1 MKKTLKEKIIEKKAT
16 INVIGLGYIG
26 LPLALS
32 FAESGYKVNGID
44 IDKNKIEKLNNQ
56 TSYISDIKNDYLQ
69 SIILNKKINF
79 FSNYTSISESD
90 IIIICVPTPLNKTKD
105 PDISYIV
112 AVAEEISKYSV
123 KEKLISLEST
133 VYPGAT
139 EEIILP
145 KISTNSK
152 LSIGKDFYLV
162 FSPERIDPGQTIW
175 NLKNTPKVIGGITSE
190 CTELGSILYQSI
202 SQKIIK
208 VSSTRAA
215 EMTKLLEN
223 TFRATNIGLIN
234 EMAIIC
240 EKLELDIWE
249 IIEAAKTK
257 PYGFMPFYP
266 GPGLGGHCIPV
277 DPRYLDWKLQTLNS
291 ESKFIK
297 LSEEI
302 NFSMPHY
309 VLSRIQN
316 IKEKNKLDNNSII
329 LFGISYK
336 PNVSDIRESPAI
348 DLLKLFYEKNINFIY
363 NDPYV
368 KTLNID
374 GRIYHSTPISDKLLQ
389 ETELG
394 IITTAHSIYDWN
406 NITNNL
412 KYIFDTRNALR
423 NTKSKKSII
432 YKL

>member
-1 MKKTLKEKIIEKKAT
+1 MLRF
-16 INVIGLGYIG
+16 GY
-26 LPLALS
+26 
-32 FAESGYKVNGID
+32 
-44 IDKNKIEKLNNQ
+44 DK
-56 TSYISDIKNDYLQ
+56 
-69 SIILNKKINF
+69 
-79 FSNYTSISESD
+79 
-90 IIIICVPTPLNKTKD
+90 
-105 PDISYIV
+105 
-112 AVAEEISKYSV
+112 
-123 KEKLISLEST
+123 
-133 VYPGAT
+133 
-139 EEIILP
+139 
-145 KISTNSK
+145 
-152 LSIGKDFYLV
+152 
-162 FSPERIDPGQTIW
+162 W
-175 NLKNTPKVIGGITSE
+175 NE
-190 CTELGSILYQSI
+190 
-202 SQKIIK
+202 
-208 VSSTRAA
+208 
-215 EMTKLLEN
+215 
-223 TFRATNIGLIN
+223 
-234 EMAIIC
+234 
-240 EKLELDIWE
+240 DIWE

-316 IKEKNKLDNNSII
+316 IKEKNKLSNNSII

-348 DLLKLFYEKNINFIY
+348 DLLKLFYEENINFIY

-389 ETELG
+389 EIELG

-412 KYIFDTRNALR
+412 NYIFDTRNALR
-423 NTKSKKSII
+423 NTKSKKTII

>member
-1 MKKTLKEKIIEKKAT
+1 MNQILKEKIINKKA
-16 INVIGLGYIG
+16 IISVIGLGYIG

-32 FAESGYKVNGID
+32 FAESGYKVKGID
-44 IDKNKIEKLNNQ
+44 IDKNKIKNLKSQ
-56 TSYISDIKNDYLQ
+56 TSYISDIQSKYLKKT
-69 SIILNKKINF
+69 ILEKKMDF
-79 FSNYTSISESD
+79 FSNYDSIPESD
-90 IIIICVPTPLNKTKD
+90 VIIICVPTPLNKTKD

-112 AVAEEISKYSV
+112 AVIEEISKYSV
-123 KEKLISLEST
+123 KEKLICLEST

-145 KISTNSK
+145 KLSTNPI
-152 LSIGKDFYLV
+152 LTIGKDFNLI
-162 FSPERIDPGQTIW
+162 FSPERIDPGQTKW
-175 NLKNTPKVIGGITSE
+175 NLKNTPKVIGGITAE
-190 CTELGSILYQSI
+190 CTELGSILYHSI

-240 EKLELDIWE
+240 EKLEIDIWE

-266 GPGLGGHCIPV
+266 GPGLGGHCIPI

-291 ESKFIK
+291 ESKYIK

-302 NFSMPHY
+302 NFAMPHY
-309 VLSRIQN
+309 VLSRIKN
-316 IKEKNKLDNNSII
+316 IKVKNKLKNNPLIV
-329 LFGISYK
+329 FGVSYK

-348 DLLKLFYEKNINFIY
+348 DLLQLLYEENINFIY

-368 KTLNID
+368 KTLNIN
-374 GRIYHSTPISDKLLQ
+374 GRMYHSEPINDKLLQ
-389 ETELG
+389 ESDLG
-394 IITTAHSIYDWN
+394 IITTDHANYNWEY
-406 NITNNL
+406 ITNNL
-412 KYIFDTRNALR
+412 SYIFDTRNALR
-423 NTKSKKSII
+423 NTKAKKSKI